1 MPLQNQQS
9 NTPSQQPVE
18 PPVQNPE
25 QPVQKIGLVWIF
37 LGIGAILLMWFVSYK
52 VF

>member
-1 MPLQNQQS
+1 MSLQNKQS
-9 NTPSQQPVE
+9 NKPSQQPAE
-18 PPVQNPE
+18 PPVQNIE
-25 QPVQKIGLVWIF
+25 QPIQKIGLIWIF